1 MEDNTKDR
9 TKEKGLNYYRQTK
22 GFGYKQPISHKITE
36 ETKYTFSKKGLVDL
50 LQQYED
56 DSLNPSDFVETII
69 P

>member
-1 MEDNTKDR
+1 MSTRSYSAN
-9 TKEKGLNYYRQTK
+9 
-22 GFGYKQPISHKITE
+22 FS
-36 ETKYTFSKKGLVDL
+36 KYTFSKKGLVDL